1 MITVLS
7 MDEVQ
12 LRGVLNLRASDM
24 EDVMQYVC
32 AADHKCDLIVTR
44 NTRHFSF
51 STLPVYTPKEF
62 LDLVL

>member
-1 MITVLS
+1 
-7 MDEVQ
+7 MDEAQ